1 MTYGVNFKVGEELF
15 VEEAK
20 IGMFKEDALKYLKGI
35 VKNKA
40 DDIGEPVEYQLYEM
54 DGKKRTT
61 YPPETM
67 KPRNVKVSGPVKEGL
82 QYEMDAEK
90 EKLKDE
96 ITRLQNQIIIIM
108 KNEYADLEDRYK
120 ESTEDNSRLKDL
132 LYQKQNIIEG
142 LQQNYNSIEKEM
154 ENLIEENR
162 KMSKDLSYVAVE
174 AIRLMGAM
182 RYGKKD

>member
-40 DDIGEPVEYQLYEM
+40 DDIGEPVEYQLYEI
-54 DGKKRTT
+54 DGKKRTA

-90 EKLKDE
+90 EELKDE
-96 ITRLQNQIIIIM
+96 ITTIIM
-108 KNEYADLEDRYK
+108 KNKYSDLEDKYK
-120 ESTEDNSRLKDL
+120 ELEEENLKLRGL
-132 LYQKQNIIEG
+132 LDKKQIIIEN
-142 LQQNYNSIEKEM
+142 LQQEYNFLESEVER
-154 ENLIEENR
+154 LLEENK

-182 RYGKKD
+182 RYGKKN

>member
-40 DDIGEPVEYQLYEM
+40 DDIGEPVEYQLYEF

-96 ITRLQNQIIIIM
+96 ITRLQNQTIIM
-108 KNEYADLEDRYK
+108 KNEYSDLEDKYK
-120 ESTEDNSRLKDL
+120 ESVEEILKLKDL
-132 LYQKQNIIEG
+132 LNTKQTIIEN
-142 LQQNYNSIEKEM
+142 LQQEYNFIENEM
-154 ENLIEENR
+154 ERLLEENK
-162 KMSKDLSYVAVE
+162 KMSKDLAFVAVE

>member
-40 DDIGEPVEYQLYEM
+40 DDIGEPVEYQLYEI

-96 ITRLQNQIIIIM
+96 IARLQSEWEGF
-108 KNEYADLEDRYK
+108 KGKYKELEGKYK
-120 ESTEDNSRLKDL
+120 ESVEENLKLKDL
-132 LYQKQNIIEG
+132 LNTKQTIIEN
-142 LQQNYNSIEKEM
+142 LQQEYNFMENEM
-154 ENLIEENR
+154 ERLLEENK
-162 KMSKDLSYVAVE
+162 KMSKDLTYVAVE

-182 RYGKKD
+182 KYGKKD

>member
-40 DDIGEPVEYQLYEM
+40 DDIGEPVEYQLYEV
-54 DGKKRTT
+54 DDKKRTA

-67 KPRNVKVSGPVKEGL
+67 KPRCSKPKEENIQSEIEL
-82 QYEMDAEK
+82 EK
-90 EKLKDE
+90 KELKDG
-96 ITRLQNQIIIIM
+96 IARLQSELEGF
-108 KNEYADLEDRYK
+108 KGKYKELEDKYK
-120 ESTEDNSRLKDL
+120 ESEEEILKLKDL
-132 LYQKQNIIEG
+132 LNKKQTIIEN
-142 LQQNYNSIEKEM
+142 LQQEYNSIENEM
-154 ENLIEENR
+154 EKLLEEN
-162 KMSKDLSYVAVE
+162 KEMSKDLSFVAVE

>member
-40 DDIGEPVEYQLYEM
+40 DDIGEPVEYQLYEI
-54 DGKKRTT
+54 DGKKRTV

-67 KPRNVKVSGPVKEGL
+67 KPRCSKPKEENIQSEIEL
-82 QYEMDAEK
+82 EK
-90 EKLKDE
+90 KELKDE
-96 ITRLQNQIIIIM
+96 IARLQSELEGF
-108 KNEYADLEDRYK
+108 KGKYKELEDKYK
-120 ESTEDNSRLKDL
+120 ESEEEILRLKDL
-132 LYQKQNIIEG
+132 LNTKEIIIEN
-142 LQQNYNSIEKEM
+142 LQQEYNSIENEM
-154 ENLIEENR
+154 EKLLEEN
-162 KMSKDLSYVAVE
+162 KEMSKDLSFVAVE

>member
-40 DDIGEPVEYQLYEM
+40 DDIGEPVEYQLYEI
-54 DGKKRTT
+54 DGKKRTV

-67 KPRNVKVSGPVKEGL
+67 KPRCIKLKEDNQIEL
-82 QYEMDAEK
+82 ENK
-90 EKLKDE
+90 ELKDE
-96 ITRLQNQIIIIM
+96 ITRLQNQIIIM
-108 KNEYADLEDRYK
+108 KNEYSDLEDKYK
-120 ESTEDNSRLKDL
+120 ESTEENLKSRDL

-154 ENLIEENR
+154 ENLIEENK
-162 KMSKDLSYVAVE
+162 KMSKDLAYVAVE
-174 AIRLMGAM
+174 AIRLMGDI

>member
-1 MTYGVNFKVGEELF
+1 MTYGVNYRVGEELF

-40 DDIGEPVEYQLYEM
+40 DDIGEPVEYQLYEV
-54 DGKKRTT
+54 DGKKRTA

-67 KPRNVKVSGPVKEGL
+67 KPRCSKPKEESIQSQIEL
-82 QYEMDAEK
+82 ENK
-90 EKLKDE
+90 ELKDE
-96 ITRLQNQIIIIM
+96 ITRLQNQIVIM
-108 KNEYADLEDRYK
+108 KNEYSDLEDKYK
-120 ESTEDNSRLKDL
+120 ESVGENFELRDL
-132 LYQKQNIIEG
+132 INTKQTIIEN
-142 LQQNYNSIEKEM
+142 LQQEYNFIESEM
-154 ENLIEENR
+154 ERLLEENK

>member
-1 MTYGVNFKVGEELF
+1 MTYGVNYRVGEELF

-40 DDIGEPVEYQLYEM
+40 DDIGEPVEYQLYEV
-54 DGKKRTT
+54 DGKKRTA

-67 KPRNVKVSGPVKEGL
+67 KPRCSKPKEESIQSQIEL
-82 QYEMDAEK
+82 ENK
-90 EKLKDE
+90 ELKDE
-96 ITRLQNQIIIIM
+96 ITRLQNQIVIM
-108 KNEYADLEDRYK
+108 KNEYSDLEDKYK
-120 ESTEDNSRLKDL
+120 ESVGENFELRDL
-132 LYQKQNIIEG
+132 INTKQTIIEN
-142 LQQNYNSIEKEM
+142 LQQEYNFIESEM
-154 ENLIEENR
+154 ERLLEENK

-182 RYGKKD
+182 KYGKKD

>member
-40 DDIGEPVEYQLYEM
+40 DDIGEPVEYQLYEI
-54 DGKKRTT
+54 DDKKRTT

-67 KPRNVKVSGPVKEGL
+67 KPRCSKPKEENIQSEIEL
-82 QYEMDAEK
+82 EK
-90 EKLKDE
+90 KELKDE
-96 ITRLQNQIIIIM
+96 IARLQSELEGF
-108 KNEYADLEDRYK
+108 KGKYKKLEDEYT
-120 ESTEDNSRLKDL
+120 ESVEEILKLKDL
-132 LYQKQNIIEG
+132 LNKKQTIIEN
-142 LQQNYNSIEKEM
+142 LQQEYNSIENEM
-154 ENLIEENR
+154 EKLLEEN
-162 KMSKDLSYVAVE
+162 KEMSKDLSFVAVE

>member
-20 IGMFKEDALKYLKGI
+20 IGMFKEDALKYLKGL

-40 DDIGEPVEYQLYEM
+40 DDIGESVEYQLYEF

-96 ITRLQNQIIIIM
+96 ITRLQSEWEGF
-108 KNEYADLEDRYK
+108 KGKYKKLEDEYA
-120 ESTEDNSRLKDL
+120 ESVEEILKLKDL
-132 LYQKQNIIEG
+132 LNTKQTIIEN
-142 LQQNYNSIEKEM
+142 LQQEYNFIENEM
-154 ENLIEENR
+154 ERLLEENK
-162 KMSKDLSYVAVE
+162 KMSKDLAYVAVE

>member
-1 MTYGVNFKVGEELF
+1 MIYGINYSMGDKFF
-15 VEEAK
+15 NREAQE
-20 IGMFKEDALKYLKGI
+20 GMFKEDALKELKGV
-35 VKNKA
+35 VKKEA
-40 DDIGEPVEYQLYEM
+40 DNIGEPVEYQLYEV
-54 DGKKRTT
+54 DGKKRTS
-61 YPPETM
+61 YPPEVM
-67 KPRNVKVSGPVKEGL
+67 KPRCIKLKEDNQIEL
-82 QYEMDAEK
+82 EK
-90 EKLKDE
+90 KELKDE
-96 ITRLQNQIIIIM
+96 ITRLQNQIVIM
-108 KNEYADLEDRYK
+108 KNEYADLEDKYK

>member
-15 VEEAK
+15 VEEAN

-40 DDIGEPVEYQLYEM
+40 DDIGEPVEYQLYEV
-54 DGKKRTT
+54 DGKKRTA
-61 YPPETM
+61 YPPDIM
-67 KPRNVKVSGPVKEGL
+67 KPRNVKASGPVKEGL

-90 EKLKDE
+90 EELKDE
-96 ITRLQNQIIIIM
+96 ITRLQNQIIIM
-108 KNEYADLEDRYK
+108 KNEYADLEDRY
-120 ESTEDNSRLKDL
+120 EDNSKLRDL
-132 LYQKQNIIEG
+132 LNKKQIIIEN
-142 LQQNYNSIEKEM
+142 LQQEYNFL
-154 ENLIEENR
+154 ENEVERLLEENK
-162 KMSKDLSYVAVE
+162 KMSKDLAYVAVE

>member
-40 DDIGEPVEYQLYEM
+40 DDIGESVEYQLYEF

-96 ITRLQNQIIIIM
+96 IARLQSEWEGF
-108 KNEYADLEDRYK
+108 KGKYKELEGKYK
-120 ESTEDNSRLKDL
+120 ESVEENLKLKDL
-132 LYQKQNIIEG
+132 LNTKQTIIEN
-142 LQQNYNSIEKEM
+142 LQQEYNFMENEM
-154 ENLIEENR
+154 ERLLEENK
-162 KMSKDLSYVAVE
+162 KMSKDLAYVAVE

>member
-20 IGMFKEDALKYLKGI
+20 IGLFKEDALKYLKGL

-40 DDIGEPVEYQLYEM
+40 DDIGEPVEYQLYEF

-96 ITRLQNQIIIIM
+96 ITRLQNQTIIM
-108 KNEYADLEDRYK
+108 KNEYSDLEDKYK
-120 ESTEDNSRLKDL
+120 ESEEENSRLKDL

-154 ENLIEENR
+154 ERLLEENK
-162 KMSKDLSYVAVE
+162 KMSKDLAYVAVE
-174 AIRLMGAM
+174 AIRLMEDI

>member
-15 VEEAK
+15 VEEAS

-35 VKNKA
+35 IKNKA
-40 DDIGEPVEYQLYEM
+40 DDIGEPVEYQLYEI
-54 DGKKRTT
+54 DGKKRTA
-61 YPPETM
+61 YPPEIM

-96 ITRLQNQIIIIM
+96 IARLQSEWEGF
-108 KNEYADLEDRYK
+108 KGKYKELEGKYK

>member
-15 VEEAK
+15 VEEAN

-40 DDIGEPVEYQLYEM
+40 DDIGEPVEYQLYEV
-54 DGKKRTT
+54 DGKKRTA

-67 KPRNVKVSGPVKEGL
+67 KPRNVKVGGPVKEGL

-90 EKLKDE
+90 EELKDE
-96 ITRLQNQIIIIM
+96 ITRLQSEWEGF
-108 KNEYADLEDRYK
+108 KGKYK
-120 ESTEDNSRLKDL
+120 ELEEDNSRLRRILDK
-132 LYQKQNIIEG
+132 KQSIIEN
-142 LQQNYNSIEKEM
+142 LQQEYNSLESEA
-154 ENLIEENR
+154 ENLIEENK
-162 KMSKDLSYVAVE
+162 KMSKALAYVAVE

-182 RYGKKD
+182 GYGKKD

>member
-20 IGMFKEDALKYLKGI
+20 IVMFKEDALKYLKGI

-40 DDIGEPVEYQLYEM
+40 DDIGEPVEYQLYEV
-54 DGKKRTT
+54 DGKKRTA

-90 EKLKDE
+90 EELKDE
-96 ITRLQNQIIIIM
+96 IARLQSEWEGF
-108 KNEYADLEDRYK
+108 KGKYKKLEDEYT
-120 ESTEDNSRLKDL
+120 ESVEEILKLKDL

-142 LQQNYNSIEKEM
+142 LQQNYNSIKKEM
-154 ENLIEENR
+154 ENLIEENK
-162 KMSKDLSYVAVE
+162 KMSKDLAYVAVE